1 MNVSVV
7 NSTSFTVRWGQ
18 VQCSHQNGII
28 TGYKL
33 EYWKEG
39 SEHRF
44 MNVSGDSTGGVYTIT
59 GLSNTT
65 MYSVRVAAETS
76 AGVGVY
82 SEAVTFTTPPS
93 K

>member
-1 MNVSVV
+1 MSVSVI
-7 NSTSFTVRWGQ
+7 NSTTFTVRWGP
-18 VQCSHQNGII
+18 VNCRHLNGNI
-28 TGYKL
+28 TGYKV
-33 EYWKEG
+33 EYWKER

-44 MNVSGDSTGGVYTIT
+44 IDVSGDFTGGEYTIY
-59 GLSNTT
+59 GLFNAT

-82 SEAVTFTTPPS
+82 SKTVIFTTPAS

>member
-1 MNVSVV
+1 M
-7 NSTSFTVRWGQ
+7 RWGE
-18 VQCSHQNGII
+18 VPCRHRNGYI
-28 TGYKL
+28 TGYKV
-33 EYWKEG
+33 EYWKER

-44 MNVSGDSTGGVYTIT
+44 IDVSGDSSGGAYTIS

-82 SEAVTFTTPPS
+82 SEAVTFTTPAS

>member
-1 MNVSVV
+1 MSVV
-7 NSTSFTVRWGQ
+7 SSTSFTVRWRS
-18 VQCSHQNGII
+18 VNCSHQNGII
-28 TGYKL
+28 NGYRV

-44 MNVSGDSTGGVYTIT
+44 IDVSGDSSGGVYTIT
-59 GLSNTT
+59 GLSIAT
-65 MYSVRVAAETS
+65 MYSVRVAAENS

-82 SEAVTFTTPPS
+82 SEAVTFTTPAS